1 VTFRMLRAIFK
12 IRIREKGDGNVSKT
26 LKLTEN
32 EVASLKT
39 VLNKYLATAKEFK
52 NSNNDVLR
60 ELYEDVER
68 IWEYLHY

>member
-1 VTFRMLRAIFK
+1 M
-12 IRIREKGDGNVSKT
+12 
-26 LKLTEN
+26 
-32 EVASLKT
+32 T
-39 VLNKYLATAKEFK
+39 VLNRYLITAKEFK

>member
-1 VTFRMLRAIFK
+1 VTFRKFRVIVK

>member
-1 VTFRMLRAIFK
+1 
-12 IRIREKGDGNVSKT
+12 VSKT

-39 VLNKYLATAKEFK
+39 VLNKYLATAKELK

-68 IWEYLHY
+68 ILEYLHY